1 MEATATHE
9 RTAKDLVPSG
19 QLVTFALDGVEF
31 GLDIARVQEIV
42 QRSTITPVPG
52 SPSFVI
58 GVLNLRGSIIPVI
71 DSRLRFHLE
80 PTEVTA
86 KTRIIVIELS
96 GQATG
101 LQVDTVSEVVKLDD
115 FALRETPPLV
125 AGVNSDYL
133 AGMVQAG
140 NRLITLINLD
150 KILDSEEFGQKEAI
164 SQNAAAA
171 SATHGWGEHTAQ
183 TEEEETDTLTFIT
196 FGLGHENFGLN
207 LEHVEEIVELPQIT
221 KVPDAPEYVMGV
233 ICIRDKVLPLL
244 NLQHMFDVEPAETN
258 QQVDAMVI
266 LLTIGHAKLAAVVDG
281 IQEIIR
287 VRQKDIL
294 PTPQTLKD
302 TEATRL
308 EGVVMRKDRMVS
320 ILRVIEI
327 LSAEDQAKLAVMGQE
342 LGVQSIVEAEE
353 AMSEDISTIAFK
365 LGDEVYGLELHEV
378 REIIMVGM
386 ITPVPRAPSFI
397 QGVLN
402 LRGEIIPVIDLRS
415 RFGLEY
421 QAPTDLSRI
430 IVTPISDV
438 YTGLIVDAVTEVKN
452 IDKKLLEPPPSVTS
466 VGANAYITKVART
479 STGVVFLLYLNNLL
493 TDSENHQLTNF
504 HGTKKA
510 DS

>member
-1 MEATATHE
+1 MEATATQE
-9 RTAKDLVPSG
+9 RTAKDIVPSG

-31 GLDIARVQEIV
+31 GLDIAKVQEIT
-42 QRSTITPVPG
+42 QRTTITPVPG
-52 SPSFVI
+52 SPSFVT
-58 GVLNLRGSIIPVI
+58 GVLNLRGQIIPVI
-71 DSRLRFHLE
+71 DSRLRFHLQ

-86 KTRIIVIELS
+86 KTRVIVIELA

-101 LQVDTVSEVVKLDD
+101 LQVDAVSEVVKLDD

-140 NRLITLINLD
+140 SRLITLINLD

-164 SQNAAAA
+164 GQSAAA
-171 SATHGWGEHTAQ
+171 SASHSWGEHTAE

-207 LEHVEEIVELPQIT
+207 LEHVEEIVELPPIT

-244 NLQHMFDVEPAETN
+244 DMLHMFDVEPAEES
-258 QQVDAMVI
+258 QQGDNMVI
-266 LLTIGHAKLAAVVDG
+266 LLTIGAAKLAVVVDG

-294 PTPQTLKD
+294 PVPQTLKESE
-302 TEATRL
+302 TVRL

-320 ILRVIEI
+320 ISRVSEI
-327 LSAEDQAKLAVMGQE
+327 LSQEDQQKLAIMGQE
-342 LGVQSIVEAEE
+342 LGVQSIVDAET
-353 AMSEDISTIAFK
+353 ATSEDIATIAFK

-415 RFGLEY
+415 RFGLEH
-421 QAPTDLSRI
+421 QAPTDQSRI
-430 IVTPISDV
+430 VVTPISDV

-479 STGVVFLLYLNNLL
+479 NTGVVFLLYLNQLL
-493 TDSENHQLTNF
+493 TDSENTQLSNF
-504 HGTKKA
+504 HSKRRA
-510 DS
+510 DA

>member
-9 RTAKDLVPSG
+9 RTAKDLIPSG

-31 GLDIARVQEIV
+31 GFDIAKVQEIV

-52 SPSFVI
+52 APSFVI

-86 KTRIIVIELS
+86 RTRIIVIELS

-101 LQVDTVSEVVKLDD
+101 LQVDSVSEVVKLAD

-140 NRLITLINLD
+140 SRLITLINLD
-150 KILDSEEFGQKEAI
+150 KILDSEEFGQKEAM
-164 SQNAAAA
+164 SQNAAA
-171 SATHGWGEHTAQ
+171 SAAHGWGEHTAQ
-183 TEEEETDTLTFIT
+183 AEDEETDTLTFIT
-196 FGLGHENFGLN
+196 FGLGHENFGLS

-244 NLQHMFDVEPAETN
+244 NLQHMFEVEPAETH
-258 QQVDAMVI
+258 QQTDSMVI
-266 LLTIGHAKLAAVVDG
+266 LLTIGHAKLAAIVDG

-302 TEATRL
+302 TEAVRL
-308 EGVVMRKDRMVS
+308 DGVVMRKDRMVS

-327 LSAEDQAKLAVMGQE
+327 LSAEDQAKLAAMGQE
-342 LGVQSIVEAEE
+342 LGVQSTVESE
-353 AMSEDISTIAFK
+353 AAMAEDISTIAFK

-415 RFGLEY
+415 RFGLEH

-493 TDSENHQLTNF
+493 TESENHQLTNF

-510 DS
+510 D

>member
-9 RTAKDLVPSG
+9 RTAKDIVPSG

-31 GLDIARVQEIV
+31 GLDIAKVQEIV

-58 GVLNLRGSIIPVI
+58 GVLNLRGQIIPVI

-80 PTEVTA
+80 PTDVTT
-86 KTRIIVIELS
+86 KTRIIVMELS

-140 NRLITLINLD
+140 SRLITLINLD

-164 SQNAAAA
+164 NQNAAASTA
-171 SATHGWGEHTAQ
+171 HGWGEHTAQ
-183 TEEEETDTLTFIT
+183 SEEEETDTLTFIT

-244 NLQHMFDVEPAETN
+244 NLQHMFDVEPAETD
-258 QQVDAMVI
+258 QQNESMVI
-266 LLTIGHAKLAAVVDG
+266 LMTIGHAKLAAIVDG

-287 VRQKDIL
+287 VRERDIL
-294 PTPQTLKD
+294 PVPQTLRD

-327 LSAEDQAKLAVMGQE
+327 LSAEDQAKLAAMGQE
-342 LGVQSIVEAEE
+342 LGIQSMVEAE
-353 AMSEDISTIAFK
+353 AATSEELSTIAFK

-402 LRGEIIPVIDLRS
+402 LRGEIIPIIDLRS

-438 YTGLIVDAVTEVKN
+438 FTGLIVDAVTEVKN

-479 STGVVFLLYLNNLL
+479 STGVVFLLYLNQLL
-493 TDSENHQLTNF
+493 TDSESHQLTNF